1 MRAIRAAFSSAHAP
15 RALASEN
22 GDGMNDRTAI
32 GFRLLNEFQR
42 DFPLHPEPYAAIAAH
57 LGLDE
62 STVMDAYAEGLAS
75 GVVSRIGAV
84 FAPNRI
90 GSSTLAAMRVPPERL
105 DTVAAQVSAHA
116 AVNHNY
122 AREHEWNLWFVVTAP
137 GPDARQA
144 ALETIARNTGL
155 PVIALPLRDEF
166 HIDLGFDLNGG
177 QKRVACADRRPPR
190 ALSTN
195 EEALV
200 RGLEGGLPL
209 EVRPFAAIGSR
220 IGMSEAAVL
229 AQLHAWQD
237 EGVLKRFGVVVRH
250 HELGYIANAM
260 CVWDVPDTEA
270 TLLGCRLA
278 GLDDVTLCYRRD
290 RAEPHWPFNLYCM
303 IHGKS
308 REEVLMRHAAI
319 TAELGLGRHPGAVLF
334 SVQRFKQCGARYTC
348 GDAS

>member
-1 MRAIRAAFSSAHAP
+1 
-15 RALASEN
+15 
-22 GDGMNDRTAI
+22 MNDRTAI

-42 DFPLHPEPYAAIAAH
+42 DFPLHPMPYAVIAER

-62 STVMDAYAEGLAS
+62 NTVMTAYAEGLAS

-90 GSSTLAAMRVPPERL
+90 GSSTLAAMRVPVEHL

-116 AVNHNY
+116 SVNHNY

-137 GPDARQA
+137 GPESRQA
-144 ALETIARNTGL
+144 TLEAIARDTGL
-155 PVIALPLRDEF
+155 PVIALPLKDEF

-177 QKRVACADRRPPR
+177 QKRVASAVPRPLRPLG
-190 ALSTN
+190 AA

-200 RGLEGGLPL
+200 GALEGGLSL
-209 EVRPFAAIGSR
+209 QERPFAAIGAR
-220 IGMSEAAVL
+220 IGMAEAAVL
-229 AQLHAWQD
+229 AQLRAWQD

-250 HELGYIANAM
+250 HELGYTANAM
-260 CVWDVPDTEA
+260 CVWNVPDADA

-278 GLDDVTLCYRRD
+278 GLDGVTLCYRRD
-290 RAEPHWPFNLYCM
+290 RAEPHWPFSLYCM

-308 REEVLMRHAAI
+308 REEVLARHAEINAR
-319 TAELGLGRHPGAVLF
+319 LGLEQYPGAVLF
-334 SVQRFKQCGARYTC
+334 SVRRFKQCGARYA
-348 GDAS
+348 GGGKA

>member
-1 MRAIRAAFSSAHAP
+1 
-15 RALASEN
+15 
-22 GDGMNDRTAI
+22 MNDRTAI

-42 DFPLHPEPYAAIAAH
+42 DFPLHPTPYALIAER

-62 STVMDAYAEGLAS
+62 NTVMSAYAEGLAS

-90 GSSTLAAMRVPPERL
+90 GSSTLAAIRVPAERL
-105 DTVAAQVSAHA
+105 DAVAAQVSAHA

-122 AREHEWNLWFVVTAP
+122 AREHDWNLWFVVTAS
-137 GPDARQA
+137 GPDSRQA
-144 ALETIARNTGL
+144 ALETIARETGL

-177 QKRVACADRRPPR
+177 QKRVAGAARCPPR
-190 ALSTN
+190 TLSAA

-200 RGLEGGLPL
+200 RALENGLSL
-209 EVRPFAAIGSR
+209 ETRPFAALGAR
-220 IGMSEAAVL
+220 IGMAEETVL
-229 AQLHAWQD
+229 AQLRAWQD

-250 HELGYIANAM
+250 HELGYTANAM
-260 CVWDVPDTEA
+260 CVWDVPDAEA

-278 GLDDVTLCYRRD
+278 GLDGVTLCYRRD

-308 REEVLMRHAAI
+308 RQEVHARHAEI
-319 TAELGLGRHPGAVLF
+319 NTELGLDRYPGAVLF
-334 SVQRFKQCGARYTC
+334 SVRRFKQCGARYAER
-348 GDAS
+348 GAA